1 MLPNYKPLE
10 YAELPDDF
18 DENKQIIEKYL
29 PSDEGDYIYLGL
41 ELKELILT
49 DEEIENLPY

>member
-29 PSDEGDYIYLGL
+29 PSDEGDYIFVGVHLN
-41 ELKELILT
+41 ELVLT
-49 DEEIENLPY
+49 DEELEELPY